1 MQPLVAL
8 FAEAVKTQAPVV
20 MGMLGAAF
28 LAGVTAIIMLAKKV
42 AKAGRSI
49 VEAKLAVMQLEAEQE
64 RIKAVAETERQRIA
78 ALAAVRI
85 VEATG
90 RPAIKVASDV
100 KKDMAI
106 AQAAD
111 LLGEQTDEMPD
122 AIEEAHAAELHRSL
136 LPDAVTSPEM
146 PSVKRVLK

>member
-1 MQPLVAL
+1 MDQILSNPTLQPIIGALVAGVVL
-8 FAEAVKTQAPVV
+8 AIGTTFSFYKKFMAAKEA
-20 MGMLGAAF
+20 
-28 LAGVTAIIMLAKKV
+28 
-42 AKAGRSI
+42 R
-49 VEAKLAVMQLEAEQE
+49 LEAETQLV
-64 RIKAVAETERQRIA
+64 IAQAEQARIA

-111 LLGEQTDEMPD
+111 LLGKKIDQMPE
-122 AIEEAHAAELHRSL
+122 AIEEAHAAELRRSL
-136 LPDAVTSPEM
+136 SPEAVTEPEM
-146 PSVKRVLK
+146 PAAKRDAR